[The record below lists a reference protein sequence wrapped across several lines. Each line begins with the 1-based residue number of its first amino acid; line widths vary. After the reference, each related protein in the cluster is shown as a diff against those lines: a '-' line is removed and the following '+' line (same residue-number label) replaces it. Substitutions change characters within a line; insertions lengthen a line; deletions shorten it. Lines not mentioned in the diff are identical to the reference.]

1 MARRDW
7 EIVIVAHRGMVAGF
21 PENTLAAYC
30 KSIEMGFSAIEID
43 LRATA
48 DGHIVVIHDD
58 TVDRT
63 TSGRGKVSDLT
74 LADIR
79 SLDAG
84 SHAGPEFA
92 DQKVPTFE
100 EVLDAV
106 RGSGTKLVLD
116 IKPGPLLDHRRI
128 VRLTEQYGAILDV
141 IVGPRSIADLRDFKR
156 LNPNLRTLGL
166 VPGEEFGPP
175 DHDAV
180 EEFARSGADII
191 RLWPPWIF
199 SDRDQTTGGE
209 TSGLVER
216 MHQLGKP
223 VWTTA
228 DVLYRDIDP
237 ERPRD
242 DLAELVRLGV
252 NGILTDIPETLR
264 DVLATSSQAER
275 GAARGDKPARRL

>member
-1 MARRDW
+1 MARREWD
-7 EIVIVAHRGMVAGF
+7 VVVVAHRGMVAGF
-21 PENTLAAYC
+21 PENTLAAC
-30 KSIEMGFSAIEID
+30 RKAIEMGFGAIEID

-48 DGHIVVIHDD
+48 DGHIVVMHDD

-63 TSGRGKVSDLT
+63 TSGRGKVSELT

-84 SHAGPEFA
+84 SHAGPEFTEE
-92 DQKVPTFE
+92 KVPTFE

-128 VRLTEQYGAILDV
+128 VRLTEQYGAVLDV

-166 VPGEEFGPP
+166 VPGEEFAPP

-191 RLWPPWIF
+191 RLWPSWTF
-199 SDRDQTTGGE
+199 TDRDLSPGGE
-209 TSGLVER
+209 TSGLIER

-237 ERPRD
+237 ERPREE
-242 DLAELVRLGV
+242 LAELVRLGV
-252 NGILTDIPETLR
+252 NGILTDVPETLR
-264 DVLATSSQAER
+264 DVLATSSGAEYE
-275 GAARGDKPARRL
+275 AT

>member
-1 MARRDW
+1 MARREWD
-7 EIVIVAHRGMVAGF
+7 VVVVAHRGMVAGF
-21 PENTLAAYC
+21 PENTLAAC
-30 KSIEMGFSAIEID
+30 RKAIEMGFGAIEID

-48 DGHIVVIHDD
+48 DGHIVVMHDD

-63 TSGRGKVSDLT
+63 TSGRGKVSELT

-84 SHAGPEFA
+84 IHAGQEFT

-100 EVLDAV
+100 EVLETI

-128 VRLTEQYGAILDV
+128 VRLTEQYGAVLDV

-199 SDRDQTTGGE
+199 ADRDLSPGGE
-209 TSGLVER
+209 TSGLIER

-237 ERPRD
+237 ERPGEE
-242 DLAELVRLGV
+242 LAELARLGV
-252 NGILTDIPETLR
+252 NGILTDVPETLR
-264 DVLATSSQAER
+264 DVLATSGGAEYE
-275 GAARGDKPARRL
+275 AT